1 MAQKLEASGRGR
13 EKCTPLLK
21 LIHDTCMYNAP
32 NDPKTI
38 IKQESMCAGVVRE
51 MNGDNQK

>member
-1 MAQKLEASGRGR
+1 MVQKLEASGRGR

-21 LIHDTCMYNAP
+21 LIHDIYNAP

-38 IKQESMCAGVVRE
+38 IKQASMRAGVVRK